1 MRKALFATALLAA
14 VASAAQAEAQM
25 GIPFAIEGRLD
36 YAVPTGDF
44 DDVVDEGTSLSGGIS
59 LGVSPGLGVYATYSN
74 TRFGVGLTDDEEPD
88 AEDSG
93 FSVGL
98 TAALPIG
105 GPRVAPWIGAGAVFH
120 TLELNGQE
128 EGIDE
133 EIGFEV
139 GGGVAIGIARNVR
152 LTPAVGYRRYGTEVD
167 VAIFDSDLDVSYFTA
182 GVGLNLSF

>member
-1 MRKALFATALLAA
+1 MRKARFAA
-14 VASAAQAEAQM
+14 VVLAVAASAAQVQAQM
-25 GIPFAIEGRLD
+25 GIPLAVEGRLD

-44 DDVVDEGTSLSGGIS
+44 DDQVDEGVSIGGGVS
-59 LGVSPGLGVYATYSN
+59 LGVRPGLGVYATYSN

-98 TAALPIG
+98 TTALPG
-105 GPRVAPWIGAGAVFH
+105 SGRVAPWIGAGAVFH
-120 TLELNGQE
+120 TLEFRGQE

-133 EIGFEV
+133 EVGFEM
-139 GGGVAIGIARNVR
+139 GGGAAISIARNVR
-152 LTPAVGYRRYGTEVD
+152 LTPAVGYRRYGT
-167 VAIFDSDLDVSYFTA
+167 AIDLLVTEGELDVSYFTA